1 MKYNHLT
8 RRDALIALMLLVV
21 ALIWGLGILDKGHVW
36 GDDFAGYMLH
46 AQTLV
51 EGDFEQMQLRNAI
64 LHPSPRSFEE
74 GVVNDSPLA
83 YVWGLPMVLSLVY
96 RLVGYDAPVGET
108 IIFYKIPGAVF
119 FALFAGVLYLFY
131 RRRFSLA
138 ASLFLTFML
147 CGHSGVFGEVNSV
160 MTDIPCM
167 AASVAA
173 LLGMEVFA
181 CEARTRRKTLYGVL
195 LGVVLWYTAVV
206 RLNGMSVV
214 IGVLLSHVLYLA
226 HAYKTEKNRLLH
238 LLPWALFACLYL
250 LVRLCLPEVDSNT
263 SDMAGVTLNRIK
275 DNILYYYGLMQR
287 FFGGMLPAWMP
298 GRNCLHL
305 AVYALMA
312 AGLIA
317 RGWRSA
323 EIHLTIL
330 LCGTGAALLA
340 LPYEQ
345 DLRYL
350 FGILPLMLL
359 FAGYGMAALVRAA
372 GRCVRSV
379 CVRRAAVCAGT
390 ALMLAV
396 SLLRM
401 GDLAAW
407 KQEWKNS
414 GGRERLYEAYHAAS
428 KDIYA
433 YISEQVEEDAVIA
446 YIKPRVLY
454 LNTGRMGFVT
464 GVNGHHFYDA
474 DYILTFQDRADE
486 VGAIIWPELDAELTL
501 VYENP
506 GYELYRI
513 SDAYRAIR
521 YEKE

>member
-1 MKYNHLT
+1 M
-8 RRDALIALMLLVV
+8 
-21 ALIWGLGILDKGHVW
+21 
-36 GDDFAGYMLH
+36 
-46 AQTLV
+46 
-51 EGDFEQMQLRNAI
+51 
-64 LHPSPRSFEE
+64 
-74 GVVNDSPLA
+74 
-83 YVWGLPMVLSLVY
+83 
-96 RLVGYDAPVGET
+96 
-108 IIFYKIPGAVF
+108 
-119 FALFAGVLYLFY
+119 
-131 RRRFSLA
+131 
-138 ASLFLTFML
+138 
-147 CGHSGVFGEVNSV
+147 
-160 MTDIPCM
+160 
-167 AASVAA
+167 AA
-173 LLGMEVFA
+173 LLGIEVFVS
-181 CEARTRRKTLYGVL
+181 ETRTRRKTMYGAL
-195 LGVVLWYTAVV
+195 LGAALWYTAVV

-226 HAYKTEKNRLLH
+226 RAYKTEKNRLLH

-275 DNILYYYGLMQR
+275 DNILYYYSLMQR

-312 AGLIA
+312 AGLID

-345 DLRYL
+345 DVRYL

-372 GRCVRSV
+372 GRCVRSAR
-379 CVRRAAVCAGT
+379 VRRAAVCVGT
-390 ALMLAV
+390 ASMLAV

-401 GDLAAW
+401 GDLSAW

-414 GGRERLYEAYHAAS
+414 GGRERLYEAYHTAS

-513 SDAYRAIR
+513 SDAYRALR